1 MPRIFSPSGELRILP
16 LSATRYRSGSGF
28 ERGKIARGG
37 SDFRVG
43 ASGDVVRPWGTAGW
57 DCLITTR
64 MPRLEVDVPECDG
77 GGAMVNS
84 ARLRP
89 GFATSRPRSSL

>member
-1 MPRIFSPSGELRILP
+1 M
-16 LSATRYRSGSGF
+16 RYRSGSGF

-43 ASGDVVRPWGTAGW
+43 ASGDVERTWGTAGW
-57 DCLITTR
+57 YCLGTTR
-64 MPRLEVDVPECDG
+64 VPRLGMDVPQGDG

-89 GFATSRPRSSL
+89 SFAVSRPRSSL